1 MQESIFT
8 SIIIITFA
16 FSIILIGVILLINKY
31 HKSIELKNKEI
42 FSSIILAEE
51 KERERLSRDV
61 HDELG
66 GLITSARLKLGSIA
80 ISDLG
85 KDDKDKLIEV
95 EDVLEMASISARN
108 ASLELSPVALKKF
121 GLEGASNT
129 FPNLYKTHQ
138 AIFEINC
145 IVHELNSSVE
155 IGIYRIISEI
165 VNNSIKYSNASKIK
179 IDLNINGK
187 EELIVSVFDDG
198 IGFDL
203 KNISDKSNGVRNIK
217 NRCKVLNGQ
226 LNILTSPGNGV
237 QYVIKFKKEH
247 YVSR

>member
-95 EDVLEMASISARN
+95 EDVLE
-108 ASLELSPVALKKF
+108 
-121 GLEGASNT
+121 
-129 FPNLYKTHQ
+129 
-138 AIFEINC
+138 
-145 IVHELNSSVE
+145 
-155 IGIYRIISEI
+155 
-165 VNNSIKYSNASKIK
+165 
-179 IDLNINGK
+179 NGK
-187 EELIVSVFDDG
+187 YFS
-198 IGFDL
+198 
-203 KNISDKSNGVRNIK
+203 
-217 NRCKVLNGQ
+217 
-226 LNILTSPGNGV
+226 
-237 QYVIKFKKEH
+237 
-247 YVSR
+247 